1 MTSRNSVQIYLRDI
15 GEIPLLNR
23 EDECELARLAKEG
36 DVDAYR
42 KLIRSNLRLVVSI
55 AKKYSNLGLP
65 FLDLVEE
72 GNLGLMKAVEKFD
85 LSKECRLSTYASWW
99 IRQSIVRA
107 LANQGKIIRIPVYMI
122 EKMAVVRKAIDKLNT
137 QYGRQPTN
145 AEIAEKTGES
155 LKTIVEIQELLQ
167 KPSSLYSSIHEDE
180 VTELIQMLED
190 PEAMTPLQALCSD
203 MLKDDL
209 LQLLSLL
216 NEREQKILI
225 HRFGLFDETR
235 KTLDEI
241 SDIIGVTRERIRQL
255 SKGAIKKLRTYL
267 REYDLEYDDYSV

>member
-1 MTSRNSVQIYLRDI
+1 MAPRNSVQIYLKDI
-15 GEIPLLNR
+15 GEIPLLAK
-23 EDECELARLAKEG
+23 EEEFQLAKAAKDG
-36 DVDAYR
+36 DLAAYR

-72 GNLGLMKAVEKFD
+72 GNLGLMKAVERFD

-122 EKMAVVRKAIDKLNT
+122 EKMSGVRKAIDKLSLE
-137 QYGRQPTN
+137 YKRQPTN
-145 AEIAEKTGES
+145 VEIAEETGES
-155 LKTIVEIQELLQ
+155 LKIVVEIQELLQ
-167 KPSSLYSSIHEDE
+167 KPSSLYSSVHEDE
-180 VTELIQMLED
+180 MTELIHMLED
-190 PEAMTPLQALCSD
+190 PDTPTPLQSLCSD

-225 HRFGLFDETR
+225 HRFGLFDEPR

-241 SDIIGVTRERIRQL
+241 SAMVGVTRERIRQL
-255 SKGAIKKLRTYL
+255 SKAAIKKLRNYL
-267 REYDLEYDDYSV
+267 REYDLEFDDYAI